1 VRISFNFF
9 KPQRAQRAQRK
20 RGREEKASRTFLEL
34 LIKSNFFGNIES
46 DIFPAIKL
54 MEYKKLGDSD
64 LSVSEICLGTMTY
77 GQQNTVAEA
86 AEQLDFAIDRG
97 INFIDTAEMY
107 PVPGK
112 PETQGKTEEY
122 IGEWLTKQQRD
133 KVIIATKVAGR
144 STRMKWIREGK
155 NQIDRPNVEKALN
168 DSLKRLQTD
177 YIDLYQIHWPD
188 RYVPLFG
195 APDYDIAQE
204 RETVPI
210 LEQLEVFADL
220 IKAGKIRYLGLSNE
234 TPWGVCEFCTLAQKH
249 GLPKVVS
256 IQNAF
261 SLSNRTFHIN
271 LAETCRFK
279 NVGLMAYSPLG
290 FGLLTGK
297 YLNGIP
303 ENSRLALFAGFGQRY
318 DKTNLN
324 DAVKAYVEIAGK
336 HGISPAQMALAY
348 VRSRWFV
355 TSTIIGATSLE
366 QLEENIGSLEVNLD
380 KEIVAEINAVHA
392 KYPNPT
398 P

>member
-1 VRISFNFF
+1 
-9 KPQRAQRAQRK
+9 
-20 RGREEKASRTFLEL
+20 
-34 LIKSNFFGNIES
+34 
-46 DIFPAIKL
+46 

-77 GQQNTVAEA
+77 GQQNTVEDA
-86 AEQLDFAIDRG
+86 AQQLDLAIDRG

-122 IGEWLTKQQRD
+122 IGEWLVKQQRD

-144 STRMKWIREGK
+144 SSRLKWIREGK

-204 RETVPI
+204 HETVPI
-210 LEQLEVFADL
+210 IEQLEVFADL
-220 IKAGKIRYLGLSNE
+220 IKAGKIRHLGLSNE
-234 TPWGVCEFCTLAQKH
+234 TPWGVCEFCELAEKH

-261 SLSNRTFHIN
+261 SLSNRTFHMN

-324 DAVKAYVEIAGK
+324 DAVKAYIEIAGK
-336 HGISPAQMALAY
+336 YNLTPAKMALAY
-348 VRSRWFV
+348 VRSRPFV

-366 QLEENIGSLEVNLD
+366 QLEENLGSLEVNLD
-380 KEIVAEINAVHA
+380 KEIVAEINGVHA